1 MTWYC
6 AHVII
11 GMHKKGAQS
20 PIDVYENVFLVEAN
34 SPEEAYEQAE
44 LFGKVEADLDDGL
57 TIDDVPAVRV
67 FAGIRKLI
75 SISNPGLLSQDQ
87 TPPVHGTELTYSE
100 YQVPDLKTL
109 MKLGEGETVDLR
121 YFE

>member
-11 GMHKKGAQS
+11 GMHKKGSLS
-20 PIDVYENVFLVEAN
+20 PIEVYENVFLIEAN
-34 SPEEAYEQAE
+34 SSQEACEQAE
-44 LFGKVEADLDDGL
+44 LFGQVEADLDDGI
-57 TIDDVPAVRV
+57 TIDDVPAIRV

-75 SISNPGLLSQDQ
+75 SISNPGPSQDK

-100 YQVPDLKTL
+100 YQVPDMETL
-109 MKLGEGETVDLR
+109 MKLGKGETVDVR